1 MNDLRLIAV
10 DLAKNVFQVCL
21 FDRNGNVIFNKQM
34 SRKRFSQYL
43 AKQPGALVAF
53 EACGGAHH
61 WGRQAQTYG
70 HRVMIIPPRQVTP
83 YRQGQKTDGNDALA
97 VGIAARQP
105 KLKTVGV
112 KTLDQQS
119 LQSDKRVQEHL
130 SDQLTATGNLLRSLV
145 AEFGVVIPKGVAA
158 LRRQLPMILEDAE
171 NGLPL
176 SMRESLYLAWQQ
188 WLHLEQSL
196 RETDTILKQRVKDVV
211 PCQHLLALEG
221 VAEKNAIGLYVAI
234 GGGDQFRNGR
244 EASACIGVT
253 PKQHSSGGEVHM
265 KGIGKFKGNQRLRSS
280 LILGARS
287 VVNKLSK
294 REPRTAKERWLKE
307 LIERRGPGRA
317 AVALANKTVRTAWAM
332 LHNNMPYQP
341 QAEGLVGQHC

>member
-21 FDRNGNVIFNKQM
+21 FDREGKVVFNKQM
-34 SRKRFSQYL
+34 NRKRFGQFL
-43 AKQPGALVAF
+43 AKQQSSLVAF

-61 WGRQAQTYG
+61 WARQAQKFG
-70 HRVMIIPPRQVTP
+70 HHVVIIPPRQVKP

-119 LQSDKRVQEHL
+119 LQSDKRVYEHL

-145 AEFGVVIPKGVAA
+145 AEFGIVIPKGVAA
-158 LRRQLPMILEDAE
+158 LKRQLPLILENAE

-176 SMRESLYLAWQQ
+176 SVRESLYLAWQQ
-188 WLHLEQSL
+188 WQRIEQSR
-196 RETDTILKQRVKDVV
+196 READIILKQRVKVLE
-211 PCQHLLALEG
+211 PCQYLLALEG

-234 GGGDQFRNGR
+234 GGGDQYKNGR

-265 KGIGKFKGNQRLRSS
+265 MGIGKFKGNQRLRSS
-280 LILGARS
+280 LILGSRS
-287 VVNKLSK
+287 FVNKLSK
-294 REPRTAKERWLKE
+294 REARTPKEHWLKE

-332 LHNNMPYQP
+332 LHYNTPYQAK
-341 QAEGLVGQHC
+341 AEGLVGQHC

>member
-1 MNDLRLIAV
+1 MNDHRLIAV

-21 FDRNGNVIFNKQM
+21 FDRRGEVLFNKEM
-34 SRKRFSQYL
+34 RRKRFERYL
-43 AKQPGALVAF
+43 AKQPASHVVL

-61 WGRQAQTYG
+61 WARQAQAYG
-70 HRVMIIPPRQVTP
+70 HRAVIIPPKQVTP

-97 VGIAARQP
+97 VGIASGQP
-105 KLKTVGV
+105 KLKTVGI

-130 SDQLTATGNLLRSLV
+130 SDQLTATGNLLRALV
-145 AEFGVVIPKGVAA
+145 AEFGVVIPKGIAA
-158 LRRQLPMILEDAE
+158 LKRELPVILEDAE

-188 WLHLEQSL
+188 WQHIEYSL
-196 RETDTILKQRVKDVV
+196 QQVEGILAQRVKALE
-211 PCQHLLALEG
+211 PCQRLLKLEG
-221 VAEKNAIGLYVAI
+221 VADKNAIGLYVAI
-234 GGGDQFRNGR
+234 GGGDQYKNGR
-244 EASACIGVT
+244 EAAACIGVT
-253 PKQHSSGGEVHM
+253 PKQHSSGGKTHM

-280 LILGARS
+280 LIMGARS
-287 VVNKLSK
+287 AVNQLIK
-294 REPRTAKERWLKE
+294 REPRTPKERWLKE

-332 LHNNMPYQP
+332 LRYNTPYQP
-341 QAEGLVGQHC
+341 RAEGLVGQRC